1 MRQFMIGFDKIGKD
15 DVNIAGG
22 KGANLGEMTQA
33 GIPVP
38 DGVVLT
44 TQAFDCYM
52 KDNGIDPPLMHG
64 DAIRKAILEGE
75 IPSAICE
82 EVTMFYHSLGAGARV
97 AVRSSATA
105 EDLEDASFAGQQ
117 ETYLN
122 VSSDKDLLD
131 KIKQC
136 YSSLWGDRAVTYRH
150 RQGYDHQKVS
160 LAIVIQQ
167 MVESDCAG
175 VVFTVNPSG
184 NTNEILINASY
195 GLGEAVV
202 SGLVTPDEYICSR
215 SGEALRVTIGSK
227 KEQIVYDIQGTK
239 AVTVPEKL
247 RSSQVLTEGEIQ
259 ALVKKSLEIEAH
271 YGRPMDI
278 EWAFAKGSLYIL
290 QARSITTTSSQNK
303 ALRDE
308 DFKGLPPVK
317 IAKGKMRETLLFNLE
332 KTPMAYYPL
341 DHDFAGMVGKQKSV
355 LMKEAG
361 VEMSG
366 GEYPMNDDGIIFM
379 PSYKI
384 KLTKNIIHIFSF
396 MKQLKNHNENCKL
409 GEEALTECGRKLQ
422 KIQELP
428 VGNTQEAGSVLK
440 QLKEL
445 IGKTA
450 YDRFRYALFPSAF
463 AGIFLNKQLKKVD
476 PRLTSFDLLSGL
488 SYVTAELNR
497 ELYQMA
503 AVISKDGAVQEL
515 VLKHDYA
522 TVVARNTHLKDMFDV
537 FLKKYG
543 SKSDYNCYC
552 FIAKSWAEDP
562 DRFLMVLRPML
573 RSGYKAELFVEEG
586 MKKYKDLL
594 NRLKKISGDKNFHK
608 SESLIKAFRSY
619 HAIRESSQYLWETEF
634 LYCRKVL
641 AICAKLLH
649 CEMTELYYLFA
660 DELFEICKRGALT
673 ENDWATICHR
683 KEKRPLAEGY
693 WNKQMMDALGNKNG
707 QITGISGSAGQ
718 ARGPVCIVSGPKEFD
733 KLQPGDI
740 LVCAHTDPEWTSL
753 FGIAAGIIVDTGGS
767 LSHAAIVAREYG
779 IPAVLAV
786 GTATKQLK
794 DGETVL
800 VNGTKGQVLRI

>member
-1 MRQFMIGFDKIGKD
+1 MKQFIIGFEKICKD

-22 KGANLGEMTQA
+22 KGANLGEMTKA

-38 DGVVLT
+38 EGVVLT
-44 TQAFDCYM
+44 AQAYECYM
-52 KDNGIDPPLMHG
+52 KDNGIDQASMNA

-82 EVTMFYHSLGAGARV
+82 EVTMFYHSLGAGAQV

-122 VSSDKDLLD
+122 VSNDKELLD

-160 LAIVIQQ
+160 LAVVIQR
-167 MVESDCAG
+167 MVKSDCAG
-175 VVFTVNPSG
+175 VIFTANTSG
-184 NTNEILINASY
+184 NANEILINASY

-202 SGLVTPDEYICSR
+202 SGLVTPDEYLCGR
-215 SGEALRVTIGSK
+215 SGEVLRVTIGSK
-227 KEQIVYDIQGTK
+227 KEQIVYGMQGTK
-239 AVTVPEKL
+239 TVTVPENL
-247 RSSQVLTEGEIQ
+247 RSIQVLTEGEIQ
-259 ALVKKSLEIEAH
+259 TLVKKSMEIEVH
-271 YGRPMDI
+271 YGHPMDI
-278 EWAFAKGSLYIL
+278 EWAFAEGSLYIL
-290 QARSITTTSSQNK
+290 QARSITTTSTQHEE
-303 ALRDE
+303 LGDE

-355 LMKEAG
+355 LMEEAG
-361 VEMSG
+361 IDMSS
-366 GEYPMNDDGIIFM
+366 GEYPVNEDGIIFM
-379 PSYKI
+379 PSYTI
-384 KLTKNIIHIFSF
+384 KLTKNIIHILSF
-396 MKQLKNHNENCKL
+396 IKQLKNHNENSRL
-409 GEEALTECGRKLQ
+409 GEDALTECRKEFQ
-422 KIQELP
+422 KIQKLP
-428 VGNTQEAGSVLK
+428 VGNTQEAGYVLE
-440 QLKEL
+440 QMKEM

-450 YDRFRYALFPSAF
+450 YYRFRYALFPSAF
-463 AGIFLNKQLKKVD
+463 AGIFLNRQLKKVD
-476 PRLTSFDLLSGL
+476 SKFTSFDLLGGL
-488 SYVTAELNR
+488 SYVTTDLSR

-503 AVISKDGAVQEL
+503 AMISKDGAIQEL

-522 TVVARNTHLKDMFDV
+522 TVIAHNTQLKDMFDV

-552 FIAKSWAEDP
+552 FIAKSWVEDP
-562 DRFLMVLRPML
+562 DRFLMVLRPIL
-573 RSGYKAELFVEEG
+573 RNGQKAELSAEEG

-594 NRLKKISGDKNFHK
+594 NRLKKISGDKNFQK
-608 SESLIKAFRSY
+608 AESLIKAFRSY
-619 HAIRESSQYLWETEF
+619 HVIRESSQYLWETEF
-634 LYCRKVL
+634 LYCRKIL
-641 AICAKLLH
+641 TTCAKLLQ

-660 DELFEICKRGALT
+660 DELFEICKRGTLT
-673 ENDWATICHR
+673 EDDRKTIRRR

-707 QITGISGSAGQ
+707 QITGISGSTGQ
-718 ARGPVCIVSGPKEFD
+718 ARGPVCIVNGPEEFD

-794 DGETVL
+794 DGERVL
-800 VNGTKGQVLRI
+800 VDGTKGQVFHI